1 MNMRTIT
8 MNKTLLIATT
18 IIFLSGCAQE
28 ITKEPAQ
35 VTSHSNVGKSL
46 DGCDRL
52 GEIKSEYE
60 INKDLDRRENK
71 IQSQADIKQRAYDE
85 YRADNIVFISTQ
97 YVEGGFRVP
106 DKIFT
111 RSIAYKCYEK

>member
-1 MNMRTIT
+1 MSI
-8 MNKTLLIATT
+8 TLLIATT
-18 IIFLSGCAQE
+18 ILFLSGCAQE

-35 VTSHSNVGKSL
+35 VTSHSKVGTSL

-52 GEIKSEYE
+52 GEIRSEYE
-60 INKDLDRRENK
+60 LNKDLDRRENK
-71 IQSQADIKQRAYDE
+71 IQSQADIKQQAYDE

-97 YVEGGFRVP
+97 HVEGGFRVP